1 MSVGNLKD
9 YGNKGNNFPY
19 QLAALKL
26 AGMNQLLFCEEVHMT
41 STSVAGLATLI
52 DNYFTANPE
61 KFLIAK
67 TIIGTPIIPFGSVTA
82 FLTVATLD

>member
-1 MSVGNLKD
+1 MSIGNLKD

-26 AGMNQLLFCEEVHMT
+26 AGMNQLLFCEEVTMT
-41 STSVAGLATLI
+41 AANVAALLI
-52 DNYFTANPE
+52 LINAYFTANPE
-61 KFLIAK
+61 KFLISK
-67 TIIGTPIIPFGSVTA
+67 SIIEIPAGSVTA

>member
-52 DNYFTANPE
+52 DNYF
-61 KFLIAK
+61 
-67 TIIGTPIIPFGSVTA
+67 G
-82 FLTVATLD
+82 